1 MKFSMFSQPPMF
13 TPLRRIAAPL
23 PSTMSLPRVCSVMR
37 RRRLDADRLEDHDGD
52 LAVGLGLEIAVG
64 RPGRVHAPPQL
75 GPLSGGGTPPPTG
88 VVVGL
93 ALPGHGRVRLQ
104 VEEPARRVAAAV

>member
-37 RRRLDADRLEDHDGD
+37 RRRLDADRLEGPDRD
-52 LAVGLGLEIAVG
+52 LAGGLGLEIVVG
-64 RPGRVHAPPQL
+64 RPCRGHDPPQL
-75 GPLSGGGTPPPTG
+75 GLLLGSGDPRPNG
-88 VVVGL
+88 VVAGL
-93 ALPGHGRVRLQ
+93 HLDGHGGVRL
-104 VEEPARRVAAAV
+104 